1 MPLLDEVALGA
12 LAVSVLAGPLVA
24 LQPGDDPVVPTPGTL
39 RSPQRVLAV
48 HPEDLRGTVKRRGN
62 TGGSSQPHIGPRQAR
77 PLIGR
82 QDGASSDWVPGA
94 AGGLKCVMTELQLDK

>member
-1 MPLLDEVALGA
+1 MTRTSPTYLGRHDPLSLLDEVTLGT

-48 HPEDLRGTVKRRGN
+48 HPEELRGTVRR
-62 TGGSSQPHIGPRQAR
+62 
-77 PLIGR
+77 
-82 QDGASSDWVPGA
+82 
-94 AGGLKCVMTELQLDK
+94 

>member
-24 LQPGDDPVVPTPGTL
+24 LQPGDHPVVATPGTL

-48 HPEDLRGTVKRRGN
+48 HPEELRGTVRWRRGN
-62 TGGSSQPHIGPRQAR
+62 TGGSARPHIGPRLGRA
-77 PLIGR
+77 LIGR
-82 QDGASSDWVPGA
+82 QDGAASDWVPGA
-94 AGGLKCVMTELQLDK
+94 AGERNVL